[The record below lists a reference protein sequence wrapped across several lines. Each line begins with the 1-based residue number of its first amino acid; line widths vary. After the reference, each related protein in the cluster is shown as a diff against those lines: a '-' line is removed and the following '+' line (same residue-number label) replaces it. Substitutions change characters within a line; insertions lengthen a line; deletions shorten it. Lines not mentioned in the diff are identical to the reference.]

1 MIQTYLYKTTYHL
14 HAVKYYSFLVIPME
28 IVLYWRNY
36 PILFGEIGCDLGM
49 VISELVNYVSI
60 LTMIALTIER

>member
-1 MIQTYLYKTTYHL
+1 
-14 HAVKYYSFLVIPME
+14 ME
-28 IVLYWRNY
+28 IMLYWRNY